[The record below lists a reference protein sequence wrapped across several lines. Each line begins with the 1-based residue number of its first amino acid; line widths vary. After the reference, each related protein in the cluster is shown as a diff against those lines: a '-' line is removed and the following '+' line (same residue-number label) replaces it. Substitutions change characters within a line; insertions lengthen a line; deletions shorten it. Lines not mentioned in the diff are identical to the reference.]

1 LHLLETLRIF
11 AETDRQVSFFSCKN
25 MNEEVN
31 KIIEVMVQQIMNHVP
46 DYGDFSPILEFFV
59 NPDSRTSEF
68 VGKYGLKVYKMP
80 KDIVADPRIR
90 YIEAAAYIPSGIY
103 KSDCTV
109 ASGTKDEIIAT
120 MQASEFAEKLQETFL
135 QLAELFEHYD

>member
-1 LHLLETLRIF
+1 MHLLETLRIF

-59 NPDSRTSEF
+59 NPDSRTSKF

-90 YIEAAAYIPSGIY
+90 YIEYRHHADTRICGKTPRNLPAVSR
-103 KSDCTV
+103 TLR
-109 ASGTKDEIIAT
+109 T
-120 MQASEFAEKLQETFL
+120 LR
-135 QLAELFEHYD
+135 LANQRYRGSLPPPLFF